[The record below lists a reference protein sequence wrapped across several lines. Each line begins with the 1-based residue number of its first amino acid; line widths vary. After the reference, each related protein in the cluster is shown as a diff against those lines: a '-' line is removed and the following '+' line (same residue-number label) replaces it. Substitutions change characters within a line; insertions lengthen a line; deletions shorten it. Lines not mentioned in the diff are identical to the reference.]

1 MKGHHESS
9 VSKLTHREEL
19 AFGVAAFALIVAL
32 ALLFA
37 RQPLVAVA
45 ANRGPGTWV
54 DRPDA
59 GVRYLSPVALQL
71 SPDGQW
77 LYVVCEDSDVALA
90 VDTRTQQVV
99 RRVKVGR
106 QPKGIAISPDGKRLY
121 VSDEGSNTVTEIDAQ
136 SFAVQRTLTA
146 GWGPVGLATNREGT
160 ILYVA
165 NTLGNDVSVIDLQTG
180 LERKRLEAGHYPEYV
195 VLSRDGSRVYVANL
209 LARLAQPDQPPVSEL
224 TVIDCAR
231 QEVAARIDVPGVIQM
246 RHIAELPASAG
257 GDLLIPFMRPKN
269 LNPLVQIP
277 QGGYLTHGIAV
288 IRPAAASTDGAGSY
302 QVSEVLLDDID
313 RYYADGFGVAGTPK
327 GRWALVTAS
336 GTNVVSVLDTAKLR
350 ELLVR
355 STRARRLELANR
367 LDSASQFVAV
377 RLPTGR
383 NPTDV
388 IASPD
393 GRFAYIAN
401 RMDDTISVVDM
412 TQRQM
417 ASTID
422 LGGPKELTQRRR
434 GERLFY
440 DASYCY
446 QGQMACATC
455 HPHEGLSDGLA
466 WSLETPQLGRD
477 VVENRTLYSIEGTGP
492 FKWNGKNPDLE
503 TQDGPR
509 TAMYIFRSQGFSS
522 HEVEDLVSYIFSLHL
537 MRNPHLAADGRLTEE
552 QARGQAMFFRDRSN
566 SGALIPPM
574 QRCYTCHSPLTHY
587 TSRVQVNVGTETPYD
602 TIKAFDVPQL
612 EGVAM
617 KPPYLHNGEALEM
630 EDIWTK
636 FNPKDKH
643 GMTSDMNKAQLND
656 LIEYLKTL

>member
-1 MKGHHESS
+1 MRRHRESS
-9 VSKLTHREEL
+9 GSQLTRWEEL
-19 AFGVAAFALIVAL
+19 VVAVAAFALIFAL
-32 ALLFA
+32 VLLFA
-37 RQPLVAVA
+37 RQPVFAVA
-45 ANRGPGTWV
+45 AGHGPGTWV

-99 RRVKVGR
+99 RRAEVGR
-106 QPKGIAISPDGKRLY
+106 RPKGIAISPDGKMLY
-121 VSDEGSNTVTEIDAQ
+121 VSDEGSNAVTEIDAQ
-136 SFAVQRTLTA
+136 SFAVRRTLTA
-146 GWGPVGLATNREGT
+146 GWGPVGLATDREGT

-209 LARLAQPDQPPVSEL
+209 LVRMKPPDQPPVSEL

-231 QEVAARIDVPGVIQM
+231 QVVAARIDVPGVIQM
-246 RHIAELPASAG
+246 RHIAELPARAG
-257 GDLLIPFMRPKN
+257 GYLLVPFMRPKN
-269 LNPLVQIP
+269 LNPLVQIQ
-277 QGGYLTHGIAV
+277 QGWYLTHGMVV
-288 IRPAAASTDGAGSY
+288 IRPAAMSADGAQRY
-302 QVSEVLLDDID
+302 RVSEVLLDDID
-313 RYYADGFGVAGTPK
+313 RYYADGFGVAGTPD
-327 GRWALVTAS
+327 GRWALITAS
-336 GTNVVSVLDTAKLR
+336 GTNVVTVVDTAKLR

-355 STRARRLELANR
+355 STPVQRMALANR
-367 LDSASQFVAV
+367 LDSASQFVAG

-412 TQRQM
+412 TRRKV

-422 LGGPKELTQRRR
+422 LGGPKETSRIRR
-434 GERLFY
+434 GERLFF

-522 HEVEDLVSYIFSLHL
+522 NEVEDLVSYIFSLHL
-537 MRNPHLAADGRLTEE
+537 VRNPHLAADGHLTEA

-566 SGALIPPM
+566 SGTLIPPM

-587 TSRVQVNVGTETPYD
+587 TSRVQVDVGTETPYD
-602 TIKAFDVPQL
+602 TIGAFDVPQL
-612 EGVAM
+612 EGIAM

-636 FNPKDKH
+636 YNPEDKH